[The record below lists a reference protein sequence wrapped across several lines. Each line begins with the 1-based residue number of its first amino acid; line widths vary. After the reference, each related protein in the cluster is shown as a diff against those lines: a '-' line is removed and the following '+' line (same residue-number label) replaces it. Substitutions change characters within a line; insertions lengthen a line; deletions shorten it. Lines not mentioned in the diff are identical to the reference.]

1 MKRGEKMAAVET
13 PQDEIEQ
20 LREDL
25 AEHATHLDLLQQNAD
40 SQRTNWAAD
49 PFAPIHACPPE
60 GSGIMPCCG
69 CTPFEKIRDRITDD
83 SRLVTCG
90 RK

>member
-1 MKRGEKMAAVET
+1 MAAVET

-49 PFAPIHACPPE
+49 PSRQSTPARQKVR
-60 GSGIMPCCG
+60 GSCLAVDALPL
-69 CTPFEKIRDRITDD
+69 KR
-83 SRLVTCG
+83 
-90 RK
+90 